1 MRHGFIFLPSLKRR
15 QVVPSRPGEP
25 DCDHLAQDERGAHEH
40 APDEKEEGKG
50 HRVEA
55 QLLGRHDRK
64 VLQALVWKDNFLG
77 LLIKSST
84 S

>member
-1 MRHGFIFLPSLKRR
+1 MDRFFLPSLERR

-25 DCDHLAQDERGAHEH
+25 GGDHLAQDERGAHEH

-64 VLQALVWKDNFLG
+64 VLQALFGQTISSQK
-77 LLIKSST
+77 LI
-84 S
+84 